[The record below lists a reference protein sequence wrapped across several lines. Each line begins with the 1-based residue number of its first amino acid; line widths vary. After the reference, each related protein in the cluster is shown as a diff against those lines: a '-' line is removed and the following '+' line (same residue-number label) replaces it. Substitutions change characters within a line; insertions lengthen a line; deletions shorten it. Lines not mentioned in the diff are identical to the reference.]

1 MLNFWGYVALA
12 AAISFSAVS
21 CIGSLDDIQVHD
33 GSSVTIKAECLDML
47 PQFHDPLAPA
57 TRADNKTQ
65 EEKAVRTLH
74 LFFFDEAT
82 GEFLEPKAG
91 DQNFHP
97 YQKLTTN
104 VLTIKDEV
112 FTQMSGVQIYAI
124 ANISGDHFNTKW
136 TPGGDIQTGRL

>member
-1 MLNFWGYVALA
+1 MKISMLNFWGYVALA

-112 FTQMSGVQIYAI
+112 FTQMSGVQDRK
-124 ANISGDHFNTKW
+124 ST
-136 TPGGDIQTGRL
+136 RLNSSHWS